1 MLANT
6 LISLLI
12 VHWDSSFSDLV
23 RVSMIKSK
31 FGDANSVKGMMC
43 KHVFR
48 NLNSTFQTFPEIWL
62 LSLPQTNYNLF
73 LLAFQKV
80 FLKKKISTENH
91 HKPEQHGHP
100 GSAQRSG
107 SLISQFLVAGL
118 KHG

>member
-43 KHVFR
+43 KRVFR

-73 LLAFQKV
+73 LLAFQKI
-80 FLKKKISTENH
+80 FLKKKSQRKITTSLSNMDILA
-91 HKPEQHGHP
+91 QHRGLVLS
-100 GSAQRSG
+100 SAS
-107 SLISQFLVAGL
+107 FLLHV
-118 KHG
+118 